1 MLRPEGG
8 GGASTASCVCTPPR
22 LTVQQELWGACVH
35 GRDTQD
41 GSRTPPGQE
50 AQEPRWEAWAGRL
63 TTTGPGQLAP
73 LCALGLLS
81 SKDNTTPG
89 GPLMPGLLCRRGH
102 VLLECVQGT

>member
-1 MLRPEGG
+1 M
-8 GGASTASCVCTPPR
+8 
-22 LTVQQELWGACVH
+22 H

-41 GSRTPPGQE
+41 GSWAPPGQE
-50 AQEPRWEAWAGRL
+50 APEPRWEAWAGCL

-89 GPLMPGLLCRRGH
+89 GPLMPGLLCRRGR